1 MKCNEMKKEI
11 RRLKLK
17 VSDLEF
23 GARRARLP
31 QELASESH
39 AWHDMEVIIRPRH
52 GTCFQTFDTQRIE
65 MRVCGSP
72 ELQIPDTITYRTI
85 SMDALDMM
93 MRYPE
98 GALYELGKIM
108 ADEIIAHRRKEE
120 KR

>member
-1 MKCNEMKKEI
+1 
-11 RRLKLK
+11 
-17 VSDLEF
+17 
-23 GARRARLP
+23 
-31 QELASESH
+31 
-39 AWHDMEVIIRPRH
+39 
-52 GTCFQTFDTQRIE
+52 

-72 ELQIPDTITYRTI
+72 ELHKDPDTITYRTI